1 MPGNTLGTNGG
12 VTGAQRLCGVTAGEA
27 VGRDPNDRWLV
38 PSHHGVSYKLWCPL
52 PCPPPTHCPAASRGR
67 VIPGGRIEPRLSS
80 AQGPIRVHVM
90 LGSVSLG
97 ALYSG
102 PIPTPQ
108 GQMPAVWDMPVVPS
122 AGDRGTGLCTQGA
135 PRSGCEVPPASLG
148 TLRGLASAS
157 FSLKLKKNN
166 PKQGVR
172 VTECV

>member
-1 MPGNTLGTNGG
+1 MGQTEASLGHRDCVGSLLG
-12 VTGAQRLCGVTAGEA
+12 RLWAGILMTAGWFRA
-27 VGRDPNDRWLV
+27 TTGSPTSSGV
-38 PSHHGVSYKLWCPL
+38 PSPV
-52 PCPPPTHCPAASRGR
+52 PPPTHCPAASRGR

-80 AQGPIRVHVM
+80 ARGPIRVHVM